1 MLPLKR
7 GDDEVRIVI
16 AQETEEEKRIEI
28 MKKLNIFRAEIEEA
42 VKRDFDVSFFFPC
55 FFGGGEEAK
64 SCMLDLSVQSTLC
77 CIGYSHKYFGNRHLV
92 FQNIC
97 VDFKLEKVLSLVLIW
112 IGLTSFFFSCFF
124 FLLLAEPQRSGG
136 EAEEED

>member
-42 VKRDFDVSFFFPC
+42 VKRDFDVSFFFHC
-55 FFGGGEEAK
+55 FFGGGEEGR
-64 SCMLDLSVQSTLC
+64 SCMLDLSVQITLC
-77 CIGYSHKYFGNRHLV
+77 CVRYSHTYFENRHLV

-97 VDFKLEKVLSLVLIW
+97 VDFKFEQVWSLILIW

-124 FLLLAEPQRSGG
+124 FTY
-136 EAEEED
+136 